1 MREQKEKK
9 EEIQWD
15 KKKIFIGLVIT
26 ILLIGIGFELKSVFL
41 GESSMPIKEVNQNSN
56 AQIKG
61 ASTTDLTNGIKQS
74 FADNINSI
82 KAQAQN
88 IDIAEIASSS
98 PQVQKVISDLKGLKD
113 LPKNQIKSA
122 CEKICNGL

>member
-1 MREQKEKK
+1 MQQKEKK

-15 KKKIFIGLVIT
+15 KKKIILTVFVA
-26 ILLIGIGFELKSVFL
+26 ILLIGIGFEIKSVFL
-41 GESSMPIKEVNQNSN
+41 GESLEPIAKVSQNSN

-74 FADNINSI
+74 FSDNINSI

>member
-1 MREQKEKK
+1 MQQKEKK

-15 KKKIFIGLVIT
+15 KKKIILALIVA

-41 GESSMPIKEVNQNSN
+41 GESSIPVKEVSQNSN

-74 FADNINSI
+74 FSDNINSI

-113 LPKNQIKSA
+113 LPKNEIKSA

>member
-1 MREQKEKK
+1 MQQKEKK

-41 GESSMPIKEVNQNSN
+41 GESSIPIKEINQNSN
-56 AQIKG
+56 AQIRG

>member
-1 MREQKEKK
+1 MQQKEKK

-15 KKKIFIGLVIT
+15 KKKIIFAVIVS

-41 GESSMPIKEVNQNSN
+41 AESQPIEKVNQNSN

-61 ASTTDLTNGIKQS
+61 ASTNELTNGIKQS
-74 FADNINSI
+74 FADNINSL

-98 PQVQKVISDLKGLKD
+98 PQVQKVINDLKGLKD
-113 LPKNQIKSA
+113 LPKNEIKSA
-122 CEKICNGL
+122 CEKICSGL

>member
-1 MREQKEKK
+1 MQQKEKK

-15 KKKIFIGLVIT
+15 KKKIIFAVIVA

-41 GESSMPIKEVNQNSN
+41 VESQPIEKVNQNSN

-61 ASTTDLTNGIKQS
+61 ASTNELTNGIKQS
-74 FADNINSI
+74 FADNINSL

-98 PQVQKVISDLKGLKD
+98 PQVQKVINDLKGLKD
-113 LPKNQIKSA
+113 LPKNEIKSA
-122 CEKICNGL
+122 CEKICSGL

>member
-1 MREQKEKK
+1 MQQKEKK

-15 KKKIFIGLVIT
+15 KKKIIFAVIVS

-41 GESSMPIKEVNQNSN
+41 VESQPIEKVNQNSN

-61 ASTTDLTNGIKQS
+61 ASTNELTNGIKQS
-74 FADNINSI
+74 FADNINSL

-98 PQVQKVISDLKGLKD
+98 PQVQKVINDLKGLKD
-113 LPKNQIKSA
+113 LPKNEIKSA
-122 CEKICNGL
+122 CEKICSGL